1 MSFSKVLFTEKG
13 RALQAKSVAGA
24 ALHFTKISMGSGSL
38 GSQSQI
44 TLNGLIEPKVT
55 IPILG
60 IERNINY
67 ATIKGIFDNQSI
79 STGFYWRELGV
90 FAEDPNIGE
99 ILYCYGNAGALAEY
113 IPSQSSQI
121 IEKTI
126 SIPVIVGDAV
136 NVTAQLD
143 PLGYATKAEV
153 SDKWEIF
160 ISESLPEV
168 SERKE
173 KTLYFKV
180 TDTVS
185 QGTNSNIVVSPTMGL
200 KIEK

>member
-13 RALQAKSVAGA
+13 RELQAKAVAGA
-24 ALHFTKISMGSGSL
+24 VLHFTKIAMGSGEL
-38 GSQSQI
+38 GGQPQAN
-44 TLNGLIEPKVT
+44 LNELIDPKVT
-55 IPILG
+55 IPILD
-60 IERNINY
+60 IKRNSNY
-67 ATIKGIFDNQSI
+67 ATVIGIFDNQSI

-90 FAEDPNIGE
+90 FAEDPDLGE

-113 IPSQSSQI
+113 IPAQSSQI

-136 NVTAQLD
+136 NVTAQID

-185 QGTNSNIVVSPTMGL
+185 QGTNGNIVVSPTMGL
-200 KIEK
+200 KIEE